1 MLLQFEAAKSE
12 GEAQKISKQIE
23 AVLYDEMPYIVLV
36 TTPILEVYNDKLTLP
51 YTSILDGIQGVN
63 GLPTDT
69 VVSQ

>member
-1 MLLQFEAAKSE
+1 
-12 GEAQKISKQIE
+12 
-23 AVLYDEMPYIVLV
+23 
-36 TTPILEVYNDKLTLP
+36 LTLP